1 MKDTNEE
8 NRFERIYK
16 EIRQEI
22 CLLHFPPG
30 TILNESKLAKRFK
43 ISRTPL
49 RPVLQKLKHEG
60 LVTIKN
66 GVGTIV
72 TGIDMKELKDIYDI
86 RMMLIGTID
95 NFSTNIIQPIHIK
108 ETEKIIK
115 KAKLLFK
122 NKNAIKYAI
131 LCNNLEDIILNLISN
146 EPLREIT
153 GILYYRV
160 ARIWFTFL
168 PNMNWEHVIKI
179 FIKELNEVLN
189 ALKKNDIKK
198 LGFVRKKAL
207 QNILDDISEFIAK
220 S

>member
-1 MKDTNEE
+1 MNRNNEE

-30 TILNESKLAKRFK
+30 TILNESKLAQRFK

-122 NKNAIKYAI
+122 NKHAIKYAI
-131 LCNNLEDIILNLISN
+131 LCNKLEDIILNLISN

-153 GILYYRV
+153 DILYYRV

-179 FIKELNEVLN
+179 FLKELNEVLI

-198 LGFVRKKAL
+198 LGIVRKIAL

>member
-1 MKDTNEE
+1 MNRNNEE

-95 NFSTNIIQPIHIK
+95 NFATNIIQPIHVK
-108 ETEKIIK
+108 EIEQIIK

-131 LCNNLEDIILNLISN
+131 LCNNLEDIILSLISN
-146 EPLREIT
+146 EPLKEIT
-153 GILYYRV
+153 DILYYRV

-198 LGFVRKKAL
+198 LGIVRKKAL

>member
-1 MKDTNEE
+1 MKKNNEE

-108 ETEKIIK
+108 EIENIIK

-131 LCNNLEDIILNLISN
+131 LCNKLEDIILNLISN
-146 EPLREIT
+146 EPLREMT
-153 GILYYRV
+153 DILYYRV

-168 PNMNWEHVIKI
+168 PNMNWEHVI
-179 FIKELNEVLN
+179 
-189 ALKKNDIKK
+189 
-198 LGFVRKKAL
+198 
-207 QNILDDISEFIAK
+207 
-220 S
+220 

>member
-1 MKDTNEE
+1 MKKNNEE

-30 TILNESKLAKRFK
+30 TILNESKLAQRFK

-108 ETEKIIK
+108 EIENIIK
-115 KAKLLFK
+115 QAKLLFK

-131 LCNNLEDIILNLISN
+131 LCNKLEDIILNLISN

-153 GILYYRV
+153 DILYYRV

-179 FIKELNEVLN
+179 FLKELNEVLI

-198 LGFVRKKAL
+198 LGIVRKKAL

>member
-1 MKDTNEE
+1 M
-8 NRFERIYK
+8 
-16 EIRQEI
+16 
-22 CLLHFPPG
+22 
-30 TILNESKLAKRFK
+30 
-43 ISRTPL
+43 
-49 RPVLQKLKHEG
+49 QKLKHEG

-131 LCNNLEDIILNLISN
+131 LCNKLEDIILNLISN

-153 GILYYRV
+153 DILYYRV

-179 FIKELNEVLN
+179 FLKELNEVLI
-189 ALKKNDIKK
+189 ALKKNDIKNFSVCD
-198 LGFVRKKAL
+198 LKKSL
-207 QNILDDISEFIAK
+207 NIIIYFF
-220 S
+220 

>member
-1 MKDTNEE
+1 MNRNNEE

-122 NKNAIKYAI
+122 NKHAIKYAI
-131 LCNNLEDIILNLISN
+131 LCNKLEDIILNLISN

-153 GILYYRV
+153 DILYYRV

-179 FIKELNEVLN
+179 FLKELNEVLI

-198 LGFVRKKAL
+198 LGIVRKKAL

>member
-1 MKDTNEE
+1 MKKNNEE

-95 NFSTNIIQPIHIK
+95 NFSTNIKLQ
-108 ETEKIIK
+108 TQK
-115 KAKLLFK
+115 KK
-122 NKNAIKYAI
+122 
-131 LCNNLEDIILNLISN
+131 
-146 EPLREIT
+146 
-153 GILYYRV
+153 
-160 ARIWFTFL
+160 
-168 PNMNWEHVIKI
+168 
-179 FIKELNEVLN
+179 
-189 ALKKNDIKK
+189 
-198 LGFVRKKAL
+198 
-207 QNILDDISEFIAK
+207 
-220 S
+220 